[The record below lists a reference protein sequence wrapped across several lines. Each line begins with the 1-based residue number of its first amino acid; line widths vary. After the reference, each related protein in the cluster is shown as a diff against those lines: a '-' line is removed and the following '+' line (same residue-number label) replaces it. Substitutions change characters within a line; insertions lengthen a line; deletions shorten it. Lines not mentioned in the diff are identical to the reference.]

1 MWVREYVGVLPG
13 LAGVFSL
20 AVDCERTVESSTK
33 RVE

>member
-1 MWVREYVGVLPG
+1 LALPG

-20 AVDCERTVESSTK
+20 AVDGEQTADISTK